1 MGHVY
6 ADIIVRG
13 RIGEILLKNIIVD
26 TGASYTVLDKNIVE
40 KIGAWSIPYKIDL
53 ELGDGRIVKADVYAV
68 IISLEDRSAVT
79 LALCFENAK
88 NVIGVRTLEDLGLK
102 IDPVSSKLEP
112 TRPKILHI
120 FIK

>member
-40 KIGAWSIPYKIDL
+40 KIGAWFIPYKIDL

-68 IISLEDRSAVT
+68 IISLEDRSS
-79 LALCFENAK
+79 CYISFM
-88 NVIGVRTLEDLGLK
+88 
-102 IDPVSSKLEP
+102 
-112 TRPKILHI
+112 
-120 FIK
+120 F